1 MENIEQYKNSLEME
15 NAKSQSRM
23 QLIQELIQSNLHLRS
38 INILLENKI
47 QLLNKSMETLRMIKN
62 GK

>member
-38 INILLENKI
+38 VNILLENKI
-47 QLLNKSMETLRMIKN
+47 QLLNKSMEDLKN
-62 GK
+62 DRSE

>member
-38 INILLENKI
+38 LNILLENKI
-47 QLLNKSMETLRMIKN
+47 QLLNKSMETLKSN
-62 GK
+62 QSE